1 MADVVFSQ
9 IFSRLRPGGLSR
21 SGAVYHV
28 HLLYSNNETYISYFL
43 FVRLW
48 SFN

>member
-9 IFSRLRPGGLSR
+9 IFCCLRPGGLLR

-28 HLLYSNNETYISYFL
+28 RLLYSNNETYIVFL
-43 FVRLW
+43 ICETVKF
-48 SFN
+48 